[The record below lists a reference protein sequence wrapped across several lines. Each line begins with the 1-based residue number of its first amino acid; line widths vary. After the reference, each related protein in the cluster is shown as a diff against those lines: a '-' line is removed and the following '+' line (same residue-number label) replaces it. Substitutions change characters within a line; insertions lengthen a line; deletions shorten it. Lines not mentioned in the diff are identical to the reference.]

1 MKQIQ
6 FRTID
11 AILIKFSLNGKFWIV
26 CSMVALITATI
37 ALINYQ
43 HAHRN
48 LEAASLARVQ
58 ATVDAFAQVANAQQ
72 LTGDTLSQF
81 ARDNGLSVVSRQTEA
96 QRQRDN
102 VTASASVGSSGAL
115 ELSQN
120 VAQWENEGRSDA
132 NLMFWLALIGLLP
145 LFQLSYWISTS
156 LGGGLWDM
164 YMAIKRLADGDL
176 SFRLNFFGTDDFSL
190 IAREIDRCADN
201 MSEMVSAIR
210 NNAQTLS
217 LAADEFNQQ
226 AKISGELIGAQHQFL
241 DSVAVAMAQM
251 TSAIEEVSVNA
262 SNTSLQTKDNASQMS
277 ASQGRISHTVDSI
290 GLLSTKIG
298 AAFSSVEQL
307 SKDAAA
313 IDAVVTTINSI
324 SGQTNLLALNAA
336 IEAARAG
343 EQGRGFAVV
352 ADEVRTL
359 AGRTQQATVE
369 IQAMI
374 EGLQSGT
381 RQLSNITTEIVDRA
395 DEGRSAIIAVGD
407 DVEGMAQSVNAVF
420 DMSSQIAASAEEQS
434 VAARDIAGQLNEI
447 RHQSDTIK
455 QTAQRSVTLAHD
467 LQQASVE
474 LEGIL
479 KQYRTS

>member
-48 LEAASLARVQ
+48 LETASLARVQ
-58 ATVDAFAQVANAQQ
+58 ATVDAFAQVANAQKLQ
-72 LTGDTLSQF
+72 GDALSQF
-81 ARDNGLSVVSRQTEA
+81 ARDNGLSVVTSQAEA

-120 VAQWENEGRSDA
+120 VAQWESDGRSDA

-290 GLLSTKIG
+290 GQLSTKIG

-467 LQQASVE
+467 LQHASVQ

>member
-11 AILIKFSLNGKFWIV
+11 AILIKLSLNGKFWVV
-26 CSMVALITATI
+26 CSMVALITAAV
-37 ALINYQ
+37 ALVNYQ

-58 ATVDAFAQVANAQQ
+58 VTVDAFAQVASSQR
-72 LTGDTLSQF
+72 LEGDTLTQF
-81 ARDNGLSVVSRQTEA
+81 ARDNGLTLMPRQTEA
-96 QRQRDN
+96 QRKGDN
-102 VTASASVGSSGAL
+102 VTASATVVGGQAL
-115 ELSQN
+115 QLSQN
-120 VAQWENEGRSDA
+120 VKQWESEGRSDA
-132 NLMFWLALIGLLP
+132 NLMFWLALVGLLP

-201 MSEMVSAIR
+201 MSEMVSAIGK
-210 NNAQTLS
+210 NAQTLS
-217 LAADEFNQQ
+217 LASDEFNQQ
-226 AKISGELIGAQHQFL
+226 AATSDELIGFQHQFL

-262 SNTSLQTKDNASQMS
+262 SNTSLHTKENSSQMS

-307 SKDAAA
+307 SKDAAS

-324 SGQTNLLALNAA
+324 SQQTNLLALNAA

-381 RQLSNITTEIVDRA
+381 SRLSGITMEIVDQA

-407 DVEGMAQSVNAVF
+407 DVQGMAQSVNAVF

-447 RHQSDTIK
+447 RHQSETIK
-455 QTAQRSVTLAHD
+455 QTAQRSVTLAND
-467 LQQASVE
+467 LHHASVE
-474 LEGIL
+474 LDGIL

>member
-11 AILIKFSLNGKFWIV
+11 AILIKFSLNGKFWVV
-26 CSMVALITATI
+26 CSMVALITAAV
-37 ALINYQ
+37 ALVNYQ

-102 VTASASVGSSGAL
+102 VTASASVGSSGVL

-120 VAQWENEGRSDA
+120 VAQWESEGRSDA

-210 NNAQTLS
+210 SNAQTLS

-226 AKISGELIGAQHQFL
+226 AKSSGELIGAQHQFL

-290 GLLSTKIG
+290 GQLSTKIG

-307 SKDAAA
+307 SKDAAG

-324 SGQTNLLALNAA
+324 SEQTNLLALNAA

-467 LQQASVE
+467 LQHASVE

>member
-11 AILIKFSLNGKFWIV
+11 AILIKFSLNGKFWVV
-26 CSMVALITATI
+26 CSMVALITAAV
-37 ALINYQ
+37 ALVNYQ

-48 LEAASLARVQ
+48 LEQASIARVQ
-58 ATVDAFAQVANAQQ
+58 ASVDTLAQVATAQKLQ
-72 LTGDTLSQF
+72 ADALSQF
-81 ARDNGLSVVSRQTEA
+81 ASQYGLTVTSRQSDA
-96 QRQRDN
+96 QRQGDK
-102 VTASASVGSSGAL
+102 VTVSASVSGQAL
-115 ELSQN
+115 QLTQN
-120 VAQWENEGRSDA
+120 VHEWEADARSDA
-132 NLMFWLALIGLLP
+132 NFMFWLALVGLLP

-164 YMAIKRLADGDL
+164 YLAIKRLADGDL

-201 MSEMVSAIR
+201 MSEMVSAIGK
-210 NNAQTLS
+210 NAQTLS
-217 LAADEFNQQ
+217 LASDEFNQQ
-226 AKISGELIGAQHQFL
+226 AATSDKLIGFQHQFL

-262 SNTSLQTKDNASQMS
+262 SNTSLQTKENSSQML
-277 ASQGRISHTVDSI
+277 ASRGRISHTVESI

-307 SKDAAA
+307 SKDAAS

-324 SGQTNLLALNAA
+324 SQQTNLLALNAA

-381 RQLSNITTEIVDRA
+381 TRLSSITMEIVDQA

-407 DVEGMAQSVNAVF
+407 DVQGMAQSVNAVF

-447 RHQSDTIK
+447 RHQSETIK
-455 QTAQRSVTLAHD
+455 QTAQRSVTLAND
-467 LQQASVE
+467 LHHASVE
-474 LEGIL
+474 LDGIL
-479 KQYRTS
+479 KQYHTS

>member
-11 AILIKFSLNGKFWIV
+11 AILIKFSLNGKFWVV
-26 CSMVALITATI
+26 CSTVALITAAV
-37 ALINYQ
+37 ALVNYQ

-96 QRQRDN
+96 LRQRDN
-102 VTASASVGSSGAL
+102 VTASASVGSSGVL

-120 VAQWENEGRSDA
+120 VAQWESEGRSDA

-210 NNAQTLS
+210 SNAQTLS

-226 AKISGELIGAQHQFL
+226 AKSSGELIGAQHQFL

-290 GLLSTKIG
+290 GQLSTKIG

-307 SKDAAA
+307 SKDAAG

-324 SGQTNLLALNAA
+324 SEQTNLLALNAA

-467 LQQASVE
+467 LQHASLE

>member
-37 ALINYQ
+37 ALVNYQ
-43 HAHRN
+43 HTHRN

-58 ATVDAFAQVANAQQ
+58 ATVDAFAQVANTQQ
-72 LTGDTLSQF
+72 LAGDRLSQF
-81 ARDNGLSVVSRQTEA
+81 ARENGLSIVPRQTEA

-102 VTASASVGSSGAL
+102 VTASASVASGSAL
-115 ELSQN
+115 ALSQN
-120 VAQWENEGRSDA
+120 VAQWESDARSDA
-132 NLMFWLALIGLLP
+132 NLMFWVALIGLLP

-176 SFRLNFFGTDDFSL
+176 SFRLNFFGSDDFSL

-226 AKISGELIGAQHQFL
+226 AKISGELISAQHQFL

-262 SNTSLQTKDNASQMS
+262 SNTSQQTKDNATQMN
-277 ASQGRISHTVDSI
+277 ASQGRISHTVESI

-395 DEGRSAIIAVGD
+395 DEGRSAIVAVGS

-434 VAARDIAGQLNEI
+434 VAARDIAAQLNEI
-447 RHQSDTIK
+447 RHQSNTIK

-467 LQQASVE
+467 LQQASVQ